1 MKSTGEQL
9 FMEQVLHASHVGTT
23 NTANDYVNGLQQT
36 IVLNNTLNPDHYATT
51 RSDVLHPMHGAFVC
65 MQYSDGQTAAVAY
78 RGHMSSFVMGFPFEC
93 ISSASQRAYTMRG
106 IISYLL
112 NHQ

>member
-1 MKSTGEQL
+1 MSVYGVAPE
-9 FMEQVLHASHVGTT
+9 
-23 NTANDYVNGLQQT
+23 T
-36 IVLNNTLNPDHYATT
+36 ITEDMFPDILNNTLNPDHYATT